1 VTSMTDE
8 AEILSIFEKIYG
20 VGEGVYVGSAPG
32 RVNIIGEH
40 TDYNEGFVL
49 PTPIGSCVWVAARKR
64 MDSEF
69 RLYAY
74 DYGEKHSFTLG
85 KQVFSEKKRW
95 ANYVM
100 GVVDV
105 LQRKGYHLGGAEL
118 AIKGDV
124 PQSAGLSS
132 SAALEVATAR
142 ALKRLFDLEIGPIEL
157 AYVGKSAENDFI
169 GLQSGIMDQFCASL
183 GRHGQALLIDC
194 RHNEHRNIKM
204 PFDYTLVAIH
214 TGIKRKVES
223 SAYNERV
230 KQCREGVKALKQ
242 IRSEIKSLRDVNMND
257 LREVEGKIPDLI
269 YRRCRHVVTEN
280 ARVLSAVESIE
291 TNHSAKLGSLIYES
305 HISLRDDYGVSC
317 PELDTLV
324 EIARGTGYVLG
335 ARLTGAGFGGC
346 TINLVSKHNLKE
358 FIEEVPLRYRE
369 ATGLKPEVYPV

>member
-1 VTSMTDE
+1 MTDE
-8 AEILSIFEKIYG
+8 AEMLGIFEKIYG
-20 VGEGVYVGSAPG
+20 ATEGVYVGSAPG

-49 PTPIGSCVWVAARKR
+49 PTPIGSCIWVAARKR
-64 MDSEF
+64 TDSEF
-69 RLYAY
+69 RLYAH

-100 GVVDV
+100 GVVDA
-105 LQRKGYHLGGAEL
+105 LQRRGHRLGGSEL

-142 ALKRLFDLEIGPIEL
+142 ALKGLFDLEMGPIEL

-183 GRHGQALLIDC
+183 GMQGQALLIDC
-194 RHNEHRNIKM
+194 RYNEHRNIEM
-204 PFDYTLVAIH
+204 PSGDTLVAIH

-230 KQCREGVKALKQ
+230 KQCREGVESLRNA
-242 IRSEIKSLRDVNMND
+242 RSEIKSLRDANMKD
-257 LREVEGKIPDLI
+257 LREVEGKMPDLI
-269 YRRCRHVVTEN
+269 YRRCRHVITEN
-280 ARVLSAVESIE
+280 ARVLSAVEAIE
-291 TNHSAKLGSLIYES
+291 TNNSAKLGSLMYES

-317 PELDTLV
+317 PELDALV

-346 TINLVSKHNLKE
+346 TINLVPKRDLKE

-369 ATGLKPEVYPV
+369 ATGLEPEVYPV

>member
-1 VTSMTDE
+1 MTNE
-8 AEILSIFEKIYG
+8 AEMLSTFEKIYG
-20 VGEGVYVGSAPG
+20 IRESVYVGSAPG

-49 PTPIGSCVWVAARKR
+49 PTPIGSRVWVAASKR
-64 MDSEF
+64 TDTEF
-69 RLYAY
+69 RLYAHDY
-74 DYGEKHSFTLG
+74 DEKHSFTLG
-85 KQVFSEKKRW
+85 KQVSSEKKRW

-100 GVVDV
+100 GVVDA
-105 LQRKGYHLGGAEL
+105 LQRRGYHLGGAEL

-142 ALKRLFDLEIGPIEL
+142 TLKELFDLEIGPIEL

-183 GRHGQALLIDC
+183 GRRGQALLIDC
-194 RHNEHRNIKM
+194 RDNEHRNIEM
-204 PFDYTLVAIH
+204 PSGDALVAVH

-230 KQCREGVKALKQ
+230 KQCREGVEALKQ
-242 IRSEIKSLRDVNMND
+242 IRSEIKSLRDVELKD
-257 LREVEGKIPDLI
+257 LREVEGKIPDHI
-269 YRRCRHVVTEN
+269 YRRCRHVVTED
-280 ARVLSAVESIE
+280 ARVLSAVEAIE

-317 PELDTLV
+317 PELDALV
-324 EIARGTGYVLG
+324 EIARDTGYVLG

-346 TINLVSKHNLKE
+346 TINLVPRHSLKE
-358 FIEEVPLRYRE
+358 FIEEVPPRYRE
-369 ATGLKPEVYPV
+369 ATGHEPEDYTV

>member
-1 VTSMTDE
+1 MTDE
-8 AEILSIFEKIYG
+8 AEILGIFEKIYG
-20 VGEGVYVGSAPG
+20 VTEGVYVGSAPG

-49 PTPIGSCVWVAARKR
+49 PTPIGSCIWVAARKR
-64 MDSEF
+64 TDSEF
-69 RLYAY
+69 RLYAH
-74 DYGEKHSFTLG
+74 DYGEKHSFPLG

-105 LQRKGYHLGGAEL
+105 LQRRGHRLSGAEL

-142 ALKRLFDLEIGPIEL
+142 ALKGLFDLEMGPIEL

-183 GRHGQALLIDC
+183 GMQGQALLIDC
-194 RHNEHRNIKM
+194 RYNEHRNIEM
-204 PFDYTLVAIH
+204 PSGDTLVAIH

-230 KQCREGVKALKQ
+230 KQCREGVESLRHA
-242 IRSEIKSLRDVNMND
+242 RSEIKSLRDANMKD

-269 YRRCRHVVTEN
+269 YRRCRHVITEN
-280 ARVLSAVESIE
+280 ARVLSAVEAIE
-291 TNHSAKLGSLIYES
+291 TNNSAKLGSLMYES
-305 HISLRDDYGVSC
+305 HISLRDDYSVSC
-317 PELDTLV
+317 PELDALV

-346 TINLVSKHNLKE
+346 TINLIPKRNLKE

-369 ATGLKPEVYPV
+369 ATRLEPEAYPV